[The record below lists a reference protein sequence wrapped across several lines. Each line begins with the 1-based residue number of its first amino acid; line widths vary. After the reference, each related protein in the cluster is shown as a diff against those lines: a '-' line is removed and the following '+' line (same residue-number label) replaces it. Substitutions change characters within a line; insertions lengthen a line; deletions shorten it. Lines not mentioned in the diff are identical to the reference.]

1 MAKSLQVQHKGKV
14 IRLAEI
20 RVKFDTYAWNKLP
33 KSSNPLS
40 MKDKLRLEM
49 EMEDQMAMQRAFI
62 NG

>member
-1 MAKSLQVQHKGKV
+1 MQVQRKGKV

-20 RVKFDTYAWNKLP
+20 TVRFDTYAWNRLP
-33 KSSNPLS
+33 KSNNPLS
-40 MKDKLRLEM
+40 TRDKLRLEM